1 MLIHKNFVGG
11 NILVKEIV
19 GNTVYLENELR
30 DTTIDWFYWA
40 FCIEG
45 AEGKTLTFK
54 MQKNRVGYFGPAVS
68 HDLKEW
74 HWLDDCNGEEFTYT
88 FGENESKVYFAH
100 DMLYHPDRFFEF
112 AEKKG
117 LKTETLCTSRKG
129 RQTPCITFGNGEL
142 SIILTARHHAC
153 EATGSYVLEGV
164 LDELT
169 TAPIDSC
176 TVFCVPFVDYDG
188 VVDGDQ
194 GKSREPHDQNRDY
207 GTNEKSIY
215 AETKSIR
222 DYADKKGCNLA
233 FDFHSPW
240 HKNGRNDRVFIVQT
254 LPEKVERLNQFGNIF
269 ESQITPNAMEYKKS
283 NDIAP
288 FEEWNKPSAQIW
300 RNMTDRPECDL
311 AFTLETAY
319 FGTPENTVSQAR
331 LVEMGRCFARSIKQY
346 IKERNL

>member
-19 GNTVYLENELR
+19 GDTVYLENELR
-30 DTTIDWFYWA
+30 DTEIDWFYWA
-40 FCIEG
+40 FCVEG
-45 AEGKTLTFK
+45 AQGKTVTFK

-74 HWLDDCNGEEFTYT
+74 HWLENCKGEEFTYT
-88 FGENESKVYFAH
+88 FGEDESKVYFAH
-100 DMLYHPDRFFEF
+100 DMLYHPDRFLEF

-117 LKTETLCTSRKG
+117 LKVDTLCTSRKG
-129 RQTPCITFGNGEL
+129 RATPCVTFGEGRL
-142 SIILTARHHAC
+142 SILLTARHHAC

-164 LDELT
+164 LEEL
-169 TAPIDSC
+169 ADSPIEDC

-194 GKSREPHDQNRDY
+194 GKSRAPHDQNRDY
-207 GTNEKSIY
+207 DLNEASIY
-215 AETKSIR
+215 AETAAIR
-222 DYADKKGCNLA
+222 EYADKKGCNLA

-240 HKNGRNDRVFIVQT
+240 HKGGRNDWVFIVQT
-254 LPEKVERLNQFGNIF
+254 LPERVERLNLFGNIL
-269 ESQITPNAMEYKKS
+269 EGKITPDAMGYKKS

-288 FEEWNKPSAQIW
+288 YTEWNNPSSQIW
-300 RNMTDRPECDL
+300 RYMTARPECDL

-319 FGTPENTVSQAR
+319 FGTPDNKVSQDR
-331 LVEMGRCFARSIKQY
+331 LVELGHCFGKAIKEY
-346 IKERNL
+346 IKEQNL